1 MTSRGFI
8 LRFRRR
14 GRPRPRQKGIA
25 LIAAIVALGIC
36 AVVSYDFSGTTNLDY
51 AAAANHRDAV
61 RAQFLARSALNLS
74 ELVIRMQ
81 QELDAQRNNIGPM
94 QITDYADQLMM
105 AFCGTREEVEGA
117 VGVPMEQLKGLG
129 ADVGTCG
136 VSYFETEDGKINLN
150 CAGGNAA
157 TAEALKK
164 RLQSLVFFPAFDPIF
179 QEETAD
185 GWRRDRDTQVYALL
199 DYVDKDRAKT
209 DAPGT
214 PEDFGYENLRDDY
227 KAKDN
232 YLDSPGEI
240 RLIRGVDDRFWN
252 VFGPAF
258 TIYGSCKTNLS
269 AVKDTNLIASIIQLT
284 AKEPNDPV
292 VQDPQKLWLLAG
304 VVVKA
309 REFGFVFGSTADFVE
324 FVKDPRAAMGA
335 ATQDPS
341 QPGGAA
347 GGATGGST
355 GGIDPLQA
363 CCGIPAGTPIG
374 VALEQ
379 TKVDQIATA
388 EAYRTYRVEAWGEV
402 ARAQLDAEGNPI
414 FPPIR
419 RTWTGVWNTK
429 NQNQNKRNNVGATGT
444 WVFLKEE

>member
-14 GRPRPRQKGIA
+14 ARPKARQKGIA
-25 LIAAIVALGIC
+25 LVAAIVALGIC
-36 AVVSYDFSGTTNLDY
+36 AVVSYDFSGSTNLDY

-61 RAQFLARSALNLS
+61 RAQFLGRSALNLS

-81 QELDAQRNNIGPM
+81 QKLDGQQDSPLGPI

-136 VSYFETEDGKINLN
+136 ISYFETEDNKINLN
-150 CAGGNAA
+150 CAGGS
-157 TAEALKK
+157 TAVADSLKK
-164 RLQSLVFFPAFDPIF
+164 RLQALVFFPAFDPIF

-185 GWRRDRDTQVYALL
+185 GWRRDRDTQVFALL
-199 DYVDKDRAKT
+199 DYIDKDRAKT

-214 PEDFGYENLRDDY
+214 PEDYGYENLRDDY

-232 YLDSPGEI
+232 YLDSVGEI

-252 VFGPAF
+252 LFGPLF
-258 TIYGSCKTNLS
+258 TVYGQCKTN
-269 AVKDTNLIASIIQLT
+269 VKALDDALLAQSLIFLG
-284 AKEPNDPV
+284 AKDQNDPV
-292 VQDPQKLWLLAG
+292 IQDPQKLWLLAN

-309 REFGFVFGSTADFVE
+309 REFGFVFASLQDFAE

-335 ATQDPS
+335 ATQDPN
-341 QPGGAA
+341 QPGGASS
-347 GGATGGST
+347 ST
-355 GGIDPLQA
+355 SGTDPLAA
-363 CCGIPAGTPIG
+363 CCGVPVGMPLG
-374 VALEQ
+374 VELNTQ
-379 TKVDQIATA
+379 NLGQIATS
-388 EAYRTYRVEAWGEV
+388 EPFRTYRVEAWGEV
-402 ARAQLDAEGNPI
+402 ARAQLDSEGQPI

-419 RTWTGVWNTK
+419 RTWTGVWNTRT
-429 NQNQNKRNNVGATGT
+429 QNQNKRNNVSSAGA